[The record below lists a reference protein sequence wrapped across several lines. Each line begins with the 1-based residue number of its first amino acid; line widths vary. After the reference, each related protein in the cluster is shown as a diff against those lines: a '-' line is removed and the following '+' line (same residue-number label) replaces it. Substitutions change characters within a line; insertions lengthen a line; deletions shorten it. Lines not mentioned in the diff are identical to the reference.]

1 MVYGEVSCSCRVYQ
15 TRLEDGQRAY
25 VYLLDDAMQVAK
37 IGQWVLN
44 GDGGS
49 WIRDV
54 YDLEVIFQ
62 LDCYH
67 IYPEI
72 LRKIKDKEMQQAIRE
87 LFDGKDMDGMLEY
100 VQCYADS

>member
-1 MVYGEVSCSCRVYQ
+1 M
-15 TRLEDGQRAY
+15 
-25 VYLLDDAMQVAK
+25 YLLDDAMQVAK